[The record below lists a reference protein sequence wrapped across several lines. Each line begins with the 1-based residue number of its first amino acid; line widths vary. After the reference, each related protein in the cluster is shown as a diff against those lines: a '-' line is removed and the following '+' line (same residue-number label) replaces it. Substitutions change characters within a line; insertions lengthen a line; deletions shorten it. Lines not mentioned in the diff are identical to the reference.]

1 MKSLVKNIVR
11 QIGKWIEKVPVL
23 CNIVLAFGMAF
34 LLEVLGRQTFDQG
47 VFGFVNDRTKM
58 FLYSAFII
66 FVTYSV
72 GIDREAKAV
81 YLHYSDIGLVSH
93 RDRQFSDAQ
102 CQKYSIH
109 VCGRHTDEICTS
121 GHDQLLFAVSHRLY
135 GCTYFNRTG
144 AARCRISV
152 SAQKTES
159 AV

>member
-66 FVTYSV
+66 LSLILWY
-72 GIDREAKAV
+72 
-81 YLHYSDIGLVSH
+81 
-93 RDRQFSDAQ
+93 
-102 CQKYSIH
+102 
-109 VCGRHTDEICTS
+109 
-121 GHDQLLFAVSHRLY
+121 
-135 GCTYFNRTG
+135 
-144 AARCRISV
+144 
-152 SAQKTES
+152 
-159 AV
+159 